1 MEILTGVS
9 KSALSRIEKGEVAL
23 DLDVAEMI
31 ADGLHI
37 GIDDLYESAV
47 KHKKCPDIGTRQGK
61 KEVARSTI
69 KGGRDMG
76 NTKEEIAKLYEV
88 VLKME
93 ENELEEYR
101 EIVFRSATLEREKA
115 LIHNFFLSAECERK
129 KKGSH

>member
-1 MEILTGVS
+1 MLISSAGIYCQTQGDIKVVILTGVS

-61 KEVARSTI
+61 KRS
-69 KGGRDMG
+69 GPF
-76 NTKEEIAKLYEV
+76 N
-88 VLKME
+88 
-93 ENELEEYR
+93 
-101 EIVFRSATLEREKA
+101 
-115 LIHNFFLSAECERK
+115 H
-129 KKGSH
+129 

>member
-1 MEILTGVS
+1 
-9 KSALSRIEKGEVAL
+9 
-23 DLDVAEMI
+23 
-31 ADGLHI
+31 
-37 GIDDLYESAV
+37 
-47 KHKKCPDIGTRQGK
+47 
-61 KEVARSTI
+61 
-69 KGGRDMG
+69 MG

-101 EIVFRSATLEREKA
+101 EIVFQSAPLEREKA